1 MAIAQTRGTL
11 LSAKAERILFERL
24 IWFVAQQNRLT
35 RIHGLQRRGVFIW
48 DKIMEK
54 GKLIFAILATS
65 LAMSFAICETKLNS
79 FGRIS
84 ANSNLKSKGGGQKNA
99 PTSRSPSRQN
109 PAAAANWDIASLD
122 TARKVDYLS
131 EIEKDVILE
140 MNKARSD
147 PKKYAETYLV
157 PFAKRFRSD
166 GTYIRKGGTVMLT
179 REGVAAVNEC
189 IKEMSAKKPVGILK
203 PAKGL
208 SLAAQGHATSQAEAG
223 QIGHTGTDG
232 STPFTRIQEYADCR
246 TAGENISYGAK
257 SGLEIVVQLLVDDGV
272 PDRGHRKNIFN
283 PAYTR
288 TGVGYAEGHKAYGTE
303 CVITYAGGYQ
313 EKN

>member
-1 MAIAQTRGTL
+1 MKTR
-11 LSAKAERILFERL
+11 
-24 IWFVAQQNRLT
+24 
-35 RIHGLQRRGVFIW
+35 
-48 DKIMEK
+48 
-54 GKLIFAILATS
+54 KLIFAIAAMS
-65 LAMSFAICETKLNS
+65 LAMSFAICETS
-79 FGRIS
+79 
-84 ANSNLKSKGGGQKNA
+84 SNLKSTSGTKKNA
-99 PTSRSPSRQN
+99 TSSKSTSKQN
-109 PAAAANWDIASLD
+109 PAARDAANWDIAALD

-140 MNKARSD
+140 MNKARSN
-147 PKKYAETYLV
+147 PKKYAELYLV

-166 GTYIRKGGTVMLT
+166 GTYIRKGGIVMMT
-179 REGVAAVNEC
+179 REGVGAVNEC
-189 IKEMSAKKPVGILK
+189 IKEMSAKKPAGILK

-232 STPFTRIQEYADCR
+232 STPFTRIEKYADCS

-272 PDRGHRKNIFN
+272 ANRGHRKNIFN

-303 CVITYAGGYQ
+303 CVITYAGGYH
-313 EKN
+313 ERN